1 MQISTSQLYDRS
13 TAMMQSLSA
22 RADKLQTQ
30 ISTGIRLT
38 APSDDVVAYQKLAT
52 LKRAG
57 ANDQAYTANINV
69 ATSVLAQSDTTLASI
84 ENQLQRAAELAT
96 QANNG
101 TLSPENRK
109 VIGEQ
114 LKGIVQDLVG
124 LANTKDVRGQ
134 PLFGAATGDTAVTQ
148 GADGSVHF
156 TGTGESA
163 PIPVGDGVTVQA
175 NDSAARLFGGIASG
189 SGTSD
194 MFAIIST
201 LAEALTSDTDATA
214 AATAAATQAGT
225 DLKAVLTQVA
235 SARGSVGARGA
246 RLDLELDRLSD
257 TAITRE
263 SDRVGLEDTDATAA
277 ITELKKMMTVLEAT
291 QASFSKLSSL
301 SLFNYLS

>member
-148 GADGSVHF
+148 GSDGSVHF

-201 LAEALTSDTDATA
+201 LAEALTSDTD
-214 AATAAATQAGT
+214 ATAAATQAGT

>member
-30 ISTGIRLT
+30 ISTGTRLT

-214 AATAAATQAGT
+214 AATQAGT